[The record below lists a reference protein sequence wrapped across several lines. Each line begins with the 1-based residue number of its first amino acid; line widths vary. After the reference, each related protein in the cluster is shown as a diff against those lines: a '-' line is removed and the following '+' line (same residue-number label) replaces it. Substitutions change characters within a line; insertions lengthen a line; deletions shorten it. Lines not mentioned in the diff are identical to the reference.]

1 MEDNIKKMLAV
12 TLCFIL
18 FLQAVFIVLYN
29 DKDLMKI
36 LLIEIFAVFNI
47 MIGYYWG
54 SSKGSK
60 DKEKTD
66 VDKELDR
73 H

>member
-1 MEDNIKKMLAV
+1 MDNNIKKMLAV

-18 FLQAVFIVLYN
+18 FFQAVFIVINN

-36 LLIEIFAVFNI
+36 LLIEVFAVFNL

-60 DKEKTD
+60 DKDKRDDDKT
-66 VDKELDR
+66 LD
-73 H
+73 